1 MKLFAI
7 LNLATAVFGLD
18 CLTCH
23 GRDLADCQAKGI
35 IVICQDRGKITAL
48 KRFCK
53 KVKLGQS
60 QLRKVQVWGLL
71 SFRGHN

>member
-23 GRDLADCQAKGI
+23 GRDLAECQAKGI
-35 IVICQDRGKITAL
+35 IVTCKDRGKITAL
-48 KRFCK
+48 KICK
-53 KVKLGQS
+53 KCKLGKS
-60 QLRKVQVWGLL
+60 QLRKVQVWGLS